1 MLYLVGTPIGNL
13 GDITLRALETL
24 RSVDFVCAEDTRV
37 TQKLLTH
44 FDIKKPIIS
53 YFEHNKLEKGPVIIE
68 RLKNGENAALVSDA
82 GMPGISDPGEH
93 LVKLC
98 IENGIDYT
106 VVPGPIAFVTA
117 AVLSGLSTE
126 SLLFEGFLPDNKK
139 KAAEKIER
147 IKKATQTTLIYE
159 APHNIIATLKILE
172 KEIPERKIV
181 LARELTKIYEETIRG
196 TAGELLEYYNDPEN
210 RPRGEFVIAIEG
222 AENLPE
228 EPEKTSDEEI
238 VSKINE
244 LIASGM
250 KRNDAVKT
258 VAKENNISRND
269 AYSIYEAAK

>member
-106 VVPGPIAFVTA
+106 VVPGPVAFVTA

-172 KEIPERKIV
+172 NEIPERKIV

-196 TAGELLEYYNDPEN
+196 TAGELLEYYHDPEN

>member
-106 VVPGPIAFVTA
+106 VVPGPVAFVTA

-196 TAGELLEYYNDPEN
+196 TAAELLEYYNDPEN